1 MQLPFR
7 TVAARV
13 VLLILLAQLGV
24 SFLYSQTFTAIASM
38 PAARYSHTATLLQD
52 GTVLI
57 AGGRTGSVFYNTA
70 VIYNPT
76 TKTFTAT
83 NGNMIAA
90 RFGHTATLLNNG
102 MVLLAGGDSGGG
114 ILSSAELYDP
124 TKKTFTA
131 TGTMT
136 AARWQPTATLLN
148 NGTVLIAGG
157 QGTSAYLSSA
167 EIYNPTTGSFAATGS
182 MIAVRYLQTATL
194 LTNGSVLMAGG
205 YNNSGA
211 LNSAEVYVPSNK
223 QFSPVG
229 NMTGQRYSHTAT
241 LLTDSTVLIAGGY
254 GNGDPYSAEI
264 YYPSTLSFAGTS
276 GTGTLTPRADH
287 TATPLRDGTVLVAGG
302 IGAYGVLTSAQVY
315 TPSLGTFAST
325 ANMTE
330 ARANDTATLL
340 NDGTVLVTGGQQ
352 DIYGVTATATAEL
365 YSYPFTSGALRP
377 KYIVLG
383 VIYSP
388 PGAKST
394 VAYTQTTSVGT
405 STSISDTFTDSTTV
419 STSLGISLSYLGITG
434 SLTETEATTWTQEAD
449 SSSTYT
455 VNQTTTSGTT
465 ASGPLS
471 SEIGVDHSY
480 DSVLV
485 WLNPEANLTVGA
497 ITTNLLWNGYSYDQN
512 DTYFP
517 NGLDVVQLSMF
528 CLENPFFAPDCTDNN
543 YLTSRSWDSVLGGL
557 TLADYQAIASSD
569 PFYVNPLY
577 DPLNDPTNRFTYTG
591 ISVPFSPEPPGGGV
605 TCKTG
610 STSVVAT
617 ATDGQGATDTYS
629 VAFTIDAGLKA
640 VISADLKDENTMT
653 WANKWSATETNSVGQ
668 TDQYSICQP
677 LATDNYEGPTE
688 FEVWQDNV
696 YGTFMFVAPGTTPTT
711 SGSIGVSPATLDFG
725 PVAVGSVSS
734 PVRIVLTNTS
744 ALPIFMGNPSTFPF
758 TKTSTALS
766 PVWAFSDPS
775 LSVVG
780 GSDACTGQII
790 SPNATC
796 TFSVQWTPTTS
807 GSFSATMYLT
817 GVTDAV
823 VLATA
828 PVNEVASK
836 GTTTTALVSSLN
848 PSQSGQA
855 VTFTATVTFSL
866 GETPAGETVTFMDG
880 TTQLGTGALNGG
892 SASFTTSTLPPGTN
906 AITAVYAGDSN
917 FAGSTSNA
925 VSQVVSTAATTTA
938 LASSLNPSGDGSAV
952 TFTATVTSS
961 AGAPPNGETV
971 TFLNGTASL
980 GTGTLS
986 SGSASLTTSTLPL
999 GTSSITATYAGDSN
1013 FAGST
1018 SNAVSQVV
1026 NAATTTTALVS
1037 SLNPSGLGVSVKFT
1051 ATVSSGGGTPTGS
1064 VAFKNGTSTLAT
1076 KTLSSGVATYSTTA
1090 LPLGSNSI
1098 TAVYEGSS
1106 DFSASTSAP
1115 VVQVVLTAT
1124 TTTLSSSPSASAYGQ
1139 SVIFT
1144 AKVTSSSGAP
1154 PNGQTVSFMK
1164 GTTVLGTGTL
1174 SGGSANFTDSTLAVG
1189 TNSIKAVYGGDAN
1202 LAGSTSTAV
1211 SQVVSKATTT
1221 CILAS
1226 SLNPSNSGQSVTFT
1240 ATVEPEFS
1248 GTPAGTV
1255 TFYNGTTVL
1264 KTPSLSGG
1272 AANYT
1277 TTTLP
1282 VGANS
1287 ITATYNGGTDF
1298 TTCTSPVLT
1307 QTVN

>member
-1 MQLPFR
+1 M
-7 TVAARV
+7 TTAR
-13 VLLILLAQLGV
+13 A
-24 SFLYSQTFTAIASM
+24 
-38 PAARYSHTATLLQD
+38 
-52 GTVLI
+52 
-57 AGGRTGSVFYNTA
+57 
-70 VIYNPT
+70 
-76 TKTFTAT
+76 
-83 NGNMIAA
+83 
-90 RFGHTATLLNNG
+90 GHTATLLNNG
-102 MVLLAGGDSGGG
+102 MVLIAGGCSTCSYNLSGA
-114 ILSSAELYDP
+114 LSSAELYNPATGTFTALAGSMVTARALGTATLLSDGTVLINGGVNSSGIVTAAAETYNP
-124 TKKTFTA
+124 VQKTFTAAGSMISTRAGHTATLLLNGRVLMAGGDNLYAEVVNSAEEYVPSSRQFTPVGNLITARFLHSAAPLPDGTVLIAGGVGASVEALSAAEIFNPSTLSFSSTGSLNAARYWHTATALGDGTVLIAGGANANGLATPSAEVYSPPPPLGKGTFTA
-131 TGTMT
+131 TGAMT
-136 AARWQPTATLLN
+136 APDTVQTATLLS

-157 QGTSAYLSSA
+157 GTGADFFWWP
-167 EIYNPTTGSFAATGS
+167 IYG
-182 MIAVRYLQTATL
+182 
-194 LTNGSVLMAGG
+194 
-205 YNNSGA
+205 NSGA
-211 LNSAEVYVPSNK
+211 
-223 QFSPVG
+223 
-229 NMTGQRYSHTAT
+229 
-241 LLTDSTVLIAGGY
+241 
-254 GNGDPYSAEI
+254 
-264 YYPSTLSFAGTS
+264 
-276 GTGTLTPRADH
+276 
-287 TATPLRDGTVLVAGG
+287 
-302 IGAYGVLTSAQVY
+302 
-315 TPSLGTFAST
+315 
-325 ANMTE
+325 
-330 ARANDTATLL
+330 
-340 NDGTVLVTGGQQ
+340 
-352 DIYGVTATATAEL
+352 AEL
-365 YSYPFTSGALRP
+365 YSYPLTTGAMIP
-377 KYIVLG
+377 KYVVLG
-383 VIYSP
+383 VMYSP

-394 VAYTQTTSVGT
+394 VSYSETTSMGTSSSVTQTF
-405 STSISDTFTDSTTV
+405 ISGTTV
-419 STSLGISLSYLGITG
+419 SASVGIDLVVGSLSGTVSQTY
-434 SLTETEATTWTQEAD
+434 TQQAD
-449 SSSTYT
+449 STSTYT
-455 VNQTTTSGTT
+455 VNQTTTAGNGTD
-465 ASGPLS
+465 GPLS
-471 SEIGVDHSY
+471 SAIGVDHDY
-480 DSVLV
+480 DTVLV
-485 WLNPEANLTVGA
+485 WLNPRANLSVGA
-497 ITTNLLWNGYSYDQN
+497 NTAEILWNGYTFDSN
-512 DTYFP
+512 DP
-517 NGLDVVQLSMF
+517 NVPGDMDVVQLSIF
-528 CLENPFFAPDCTDNN
+528 CLKNPFFAPGCTDNN
-543 YLTSRSWDSVLGGL
+543 YRTSRSWDTTSGLGGL
-557 TLADYQAIASSD
+557 TLADYAQIAAAD

-577 DPLNDPTNRFTYTG
+577 DPTKDTTYRFTNTG
-591 ISVPFSPEPPGGGV
+591 QVAQFTPAAPGDGPQNWTGGW
-605 TCKTG
+605 TYI
-610 STSVVAT
+610 AT
-617 ATDGQGATDTYS
+617 ATDGEDASNTYTVNYS
-629 VAFTIDAGLKA
+629 LTAGLKA
-640 VISADLKDENTMT
+640 ILTGQVSNSETTT
-653 WANKWSATETNSVGQ
+653 WTNKWSDTQTNSVGQ
-668 TDQYSICQP
+668 SAQYSIWGP
-677 LATDNYEGPTE
+677 VATDNYVGPTA

-696 YGTFMFVAPGTTPTT
+696 YGTYMFVAPGTTPT
-711 SGSIGVSPATLDFG
+711 SAGSIGVSPATLDFG

-734 PVRIVLTNTS
+734 PVRVVLTNNS
-744 ALPIFMGNPSTFPF
+744 ALSIFMGNPSTFPF

-775 LSVVG
+775 LSVVS

-796 TFSVQWTPTTS
+796 NFSVQWTPTTS

-823 VLATA
+823 VLATT

-848 PSQSGQA
+848 PSHSGQA

-880 TTQLGTGALNGG
+880 STQLGTGALNGG

-917 FAGSTSNA
+917 FTGSTSNA

-938 LASSLNPSGDGSAV
+938 LASSLNPSGYGSAV

-986 SGSASLTTSTLPL
+986 SGSATLTTSTLPL

-1018 SNAVSQVV
+1018 SNALSQVV
-1026 NAATTTTALVS
+1026 SAATTTTALAS

-1051 ATVSSGGGTPTGS
+1051 ATVSSAGGTPTGS

-1098 TAVYEGSS
+1098 TAAYEGST

-1124 TTTLSSSPSASAYGQ
+1124 TTTLTSSPTSSAYGQ

-1154 PNGQTVSFMK
+1154 PNGETVSFMK

-1174 SGGSANFTDSTLAVG
+1174 SGGSASFTDSTLAVG

-1211 SQVVSKATTT
+1211 SQVVSQATTT
-1221 CILAS
+1221 VVLAS

-1248 GTPAGTV
+1248 GTPTGTV
-1255 TFYNGTTVL
+1255 TFYNGTTAL
-1264 KTPSLSGG
+1264 KTASLSGG

-1282 VGANS
+1282 VGTNS

-1298 TTCTSPVLT
+1298 TGSTSPVLT